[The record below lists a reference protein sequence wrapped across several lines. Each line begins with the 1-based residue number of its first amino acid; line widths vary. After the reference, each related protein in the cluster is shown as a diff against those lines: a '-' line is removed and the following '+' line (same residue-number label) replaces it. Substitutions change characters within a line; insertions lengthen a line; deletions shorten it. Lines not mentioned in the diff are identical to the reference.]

1 MKFIRN
7 ILLAMAFL
15 LSCQSLQAEERIR
28 SYPLT
33 NEDKAVLG
41 RIESYLTGIHTIT
54 ADFIQAA
61 PNGDISTGKF
71 YLDRPGK
78 LRMEYAPPMPVLMV
92 ANGSYIV
99 YYDKEL
105 DQVSRILLES
115 TLVGFLAREKVRFD
129 NTVIITGMQRENNVL
144 RVSLVQSEHP
154 KDGALTL
161 EFSDNPLA
169 IHNIVIKDSA
179 GQVTTVALNNAR
191 FNTSIDAE
199 LFVFKD
205 PHLGGKRSIKN

>member
-1 MKFIRN
+1 
-7 ILLAMAFL
+7 MAIL

-28 SYPLT
+28 PYPLT

-78 LRMEYAPPMPVLMV
+78 LRMEYAPPTPVLMV

-129 NTVIITGMQRENNVL
+129 DTVIITGMKRENNIL

-154 KDGALTL
+154 RDGMLTL

-169 IHNIVIKDSA
+169 VHNIIIKDSA

-191 FNTSIDAE
+191 FNTSIDPE